1 MYCALRLFSMG
12 HGGVCVQVVNLS
24 SGRGAKGLRASGM
37 GDCQGEGAG

>member
-12 HGGVCVQVVNLS
+12 RGGVCVQVDLS